1 MRIATRIW
9 DSGWGA
15 ILLTTYTLLVL
26 HLLAPSQLL
35 LKPVAL
41 LPTIL
46 VMFIADRYNYQLIHF
61 FAGGE
66 LQRSTEQVE
75 RITGENDFYE
85 SASKELQSRVDD
97 LDRRAYQ
104 NNISILAGVLI
115 AVTGPVIGFYLR
127 DVIGGIVGL
136 GIAGLAVQLLSRQSV
151 RQLNTLAQNISE
163 PYTAKYENQ

>member
-15 ILLTTYTLLVL
+15 ILLTTYTILVV
-26 HLLAPSQLL
+26 HLLAPHQLL
-35 LKPVAL
+35 MKPVAL

-46 VMFIADRYNYQLIHF
+46 VMFIADRYNFQLIHF

-66 LQRSTEQVE
+66 LQRSTKQVE
-75 RITGENDFYE
+75 QITDGNDFYE
-85 SASKELQSRVDD
+85 SASEELQSRVDD

-104 NNISILAGVLI
+104 NNISVLAGALI
-115 AVTGPVIGFYLR
+115 AVTVPVVGFYLR
-127 DVIGGIVGL
+127 GVIGVIVGL
-136 GIAGLAVQLLSRQSV
+136 CLAVLAAQLLSRQSV
-151 RQLNTLAQNISE
+151 QQLNTLAQNVSK

>member
-15 ILLTTYTLLVL
+15 ILLPIYTLLII
-26 HLLAPSQLL
+26 HLIAPRQLL

-46 VMFIADRYNYQLIHF
+46 VMFFADRYNFQLIHF

-66 LQRSTEQVE
+66 LQRSTEQIE
-75 RITGENDFYE
+75 RITGEDDFYE
-85 SASKELQSRVDD
+85 SASKELQSRIDD

-104 NNISILAGVLI
+104 NNISILAGILI
-115 AVTGPVIGFYLR
+115 AVTAPLIGFHLR
-127 DVIGGIVGL
+127 EIAGGLVGV
-136 GIAGLAVQLLSRQSV
+136 GIAALAVQLLARRSV
-151 RQLNTLAQNISE
+151 QQLTTLAQNITD

>member
-1 MRIATRIW
+1 MRIATKIW

-15 ILLTTYTLLVL
+15 IFLTVYTLGAI
-26 HLLAPSQLL
+26 HLLVPDRPLF
-35 LKPVAL
+35 KPVAI

-46 VMFIADRYNYQLIHF
+46 VMFIADRYNFQLIHF

-75 RITGENDFYE
+75 EITGDNDFYE
-85 SASKELQSRVDD
+85 SASEELQSRIDD

-104 NNISILAGVLI
+104 NNISLLAGIVI
-115 AVTGPVIGFYLR
+115 AGTAPFVGFYLQFW
-127 DVIGGIVGL
+127 IGAGVGL
-136 GIAGLAVQLLSRQSV
+136 VVAILAVQLLSRRSV
-151 RQLNTLAQNISE
+151 QQLNTLAQNITE

>member
-15 ILLTTYTLLVL
+15 ILLTTYTLLVI
-26 HLLAPSQLL
+26 HLLAPRQLL

-46 VMFIADRYNYQLIHF
+46 VMFIADRFNFHLIHF

-75 RITGENDFYE
+75 RITGEDDFYE

-104 NNISILAGVLI
+104 NNISILAGILI
-115 AVTGPVIGFYLR
+115 AVTAPIIGFYLR
-127 DVIGGIVGL
+127 DVIGGIAGL
-136 GIAGLAVQLLSRQSV
+136 GVAGLAVQLLSRQSV
-151 RQLNTLAQNISE
+151 QQLNTLAQNISE
-163 PYTAKYENQ
+163 PYTAKYEN

>member
-15 ILLTTYTLLVL
+15 ILLTTYTLLVI
-26 HLLAPSQLL
+26 HLLAPHQLF

-46 VMFIADRYNYQLIHF
+46 VMFIADRYNFQLTHF

-66 LQRSTEQVE
+66 LQRSTEQIS
-75 RITGENDFYE
+75 RITGGDDFYE
-85 SASKELQSRVDD
+85 SASEELQSRVDD
-97 LDRRAYQ
+97 FDRRAYQ
-104 NNISILAGVLI
+104 NNISIIAGGLI
-115 AVTGPVIGFYLR
+115 AVTVPVIGFYLR
-127 DVIGGIVGL
+127 DVIGGI
-136 GIAGLAVQLLSRQSV
+136 AGLSISVLAVELLSRQSIQ
-151 RQLNTLAQNISE
+151 QLNTLAQNISE

>member
-15 ILLTTYTLLVL
+15 IFLTIYTLLVI
-26 HLLAPSQLL
+26 HFLAPHQLL
-35 LKPVAL
+35 LKPFAL

-46 VMFIADRYNYQLIHF
+46 VMFIADRYNFHLIDF

-66 LQRSTEQVE
+66 LQRSTEEVE
-75 RITGENDFYE
+75 RITGGDDFYE
-85 SASKELQSRVDD
+85 SASEELQSRVDD

-104 NNISILAGVLI
+104 NNISILSGAII
-115 AVTGPVIGFYLR
+115 AVTVPLIGFYLG
-127 DVIGGIVGL
+127 DVIGGIAGL
-136 GIAGLAVQLLSRQSV
+136 CVAVLAVQLLSRQSIQ
-151 RQLNTLAQNISE
+151 QLNTLAQNISE

>member
-15 ILLTTYTLLVL
+15 ILLTTYTLLVM
-26 HLLAPSQLL
+26 HLLAPHQLL

-41 LPTIL
+41 VPTIL
-46 VMFIADRYNYQLIHF
+46 VMFLADRYNFQLIDF

-85 SASKELQSRVDD
+85 SASEELQSRVDD

-115 AVTGPVIGFYLR
+115 AATVPVVGFYLR
-127 DVIGGIVGL
+127 GVIGGIAGL
-136 GIAGLAVQLLSRQSV
+136 CIAVLAVQLLSRQSV
-151 RQLNTLAQNISE
+151 QQLNTLAQNVSE

>member
-15 ILLTTYTLLVL
+15 ILLTIYALLIS
-26 HLLAPSQLL
+26 HLIAPDQLL

-46 VMFIADRYNYQLIHF
+46 VMFFADRYNFQLIHF

-66 LQRSTEQVE
+66 LQRSTEQIE
-75 RITGENDFYE
+75 RITGEGDFYE
-85 SASKELQSRVDD
+85 SASEELQSRVDE

-104 NNISILAGVLI
+104 SNISILAGILI
-115 AVTGPVIGFYLR
+115 AATAPFIGFYLS
-127 DVIGGIVGL
+127 DIVGGL
-136 GIAGLAVQLLSRQSV
+136 VGAGIAVLALQLLARRSV
-151 RQLNTLAQNISE
+151 QQLNSLAHNITE